1 VEVSNPEFATESKLS
16 GTFNVHLTEGVGNN
30 FAEDLMVAPL
40 PTPNLTDYETR
51 LLELAHQLD
60 AERRE
65 IIMRFAQD
73 LLLIPYEPDPE
84 PGDLA
89 ISNQFLH

>member
-1 VEVSNPEFATESKLS
+1 MATPLRTPSLS
-16 GTFNVHLTEGVGNN
+16 
-30 FAEDLMVAPL
+30 
-40 PTPNLTDYETR
+40 DYDAR

-65 IIMRFAQD
+65 IVMKFAED

-84 PGDLA
+84 PSDLA